1 MRQPR
6 AHRAALLLPLTL
18 GAFAWAGSESW
29 PLNTRADYSYD
40 PSDIAVDG
48 GAASLISSVTG
59 TGADGDLT
67 VTGATFTLQTS
78 TTGSRSVGDGAAW
91 PITSAVSAGATSLT
105 LSGYTSGLA
114 VGDELLLLVVQG
126 ASSSTSVGT
135 YELTRVSGV
144 SGATVSVAALSQSY
158 DGTTHDVIAQ
168 RVPNYED
175 VTLTS
180 GATLTASAWNGS
192 TGGVVAFRASGTLT
206 VDSSSSIDVSG
217 RGYRGGSA
225 GSTSGGG
232 GGGGESWAGVDGD
245 GGKADTTTAI
255 GSGGSGQP
263 TGNSTLGTGG
273 NGGVGA
279 GGGGGDGT
287 DNSDDG
293 AGGGGGGSYAG
304 GGGGGGGGTGCG

>member
-6 AHRAALLLPLTL
+6 ASRAALLLPLTL

-48 GAASLISSVTG
+48 GAASLLSSVTG

-67 VTGATFTLQTS
+67 VTAATFTLQTS
-78 TTGSRSVGDGAAW
+78 TSGSRSVGDGAAW
-91 PITSAVSAGATSLT
+91 PITTSVSAGATSLT

-144 SGATVSVAALSQSY
+144 SGSTVSVGALSQAY

-175 VTLTS
+175 VTLQS
-180 GATLTASAWNGS
+180 GAILTASAWNGS

-225 GSTSGGG
+225 GSSSGGGG

-304 GGGGGGGGTGCG
+304 VAGR